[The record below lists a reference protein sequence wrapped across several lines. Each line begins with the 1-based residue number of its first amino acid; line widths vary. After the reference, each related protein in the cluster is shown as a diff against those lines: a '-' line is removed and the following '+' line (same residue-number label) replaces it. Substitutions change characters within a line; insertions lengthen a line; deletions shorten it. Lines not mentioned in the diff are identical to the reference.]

1 MQDLRLIGVDDDGGH
16 LLLAS
21 VDGARFRV
29 PLDESLR
36 AAARR
41 DRPRLGQLQI
51 EIEGGMRPRDVQA
64 MVRAGMSADEVAERS
79 GWTVE
84 KVHKYE
90 GPILAE
96 REYVAG
102 LGRAVRLRQRGG
114 SGPSTTLGQ
123 RVADRLT
130 ARGVEADSIEWDAWR
145 REGPEW
151 TVAVNFSAGGR
162 VRQGTWAFD
171 VASRSLHAK
180 DDEAR
185 WLSEDEPAATP
196 VPREAPVYDVE
207 ADGGLDAAG
216 RRSRADDPVD
226 LVTAMRERSA
236 ARSRRG
242 SRRRGLEPV
251 AALPLGDAVQSPPDD
266 HVDTV
271 ETIPSDVAAAEER
284 RPCLL
289 YTSPS
294 PRDRTRYRMP
304 SSA

>member
-1 MQDLRLIGVDDDGGH
+1 MTTRPQPTHGVSMQDLRLIGVDDDGGH

-162 VRQGTWAFD
+162 VR
-171 VASRSLHAK
+171 
-180 DDEAR
+180 
-185 WLSEDEPAATP
+185 
-196 VPREAPVYDVE
+196 
-207 ADGGLDAAG
+207 
-216 RRSRADDPVD
+216 
-226 LVTAMRERSA
+226 
-236 ARSRRG
+236 
-242 SRRRGLEPV
+242 
-251 AALPLGDAVQSPPDD
+251 
-266 HVDTV
+266 
-271 ETIPSDVAAAEER
+271 
-284 RPCLL
+284 
-289 YTSPS
+289 
-294 PRDRTRYRMP
+294 
-304 SSA
+304 